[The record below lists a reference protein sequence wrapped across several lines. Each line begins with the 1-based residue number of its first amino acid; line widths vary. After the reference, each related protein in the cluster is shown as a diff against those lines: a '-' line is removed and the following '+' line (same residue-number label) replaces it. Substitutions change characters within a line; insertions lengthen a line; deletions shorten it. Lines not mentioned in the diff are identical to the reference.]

1 MSISYVGNGPPTIP
15 IPPLG
20 SLYYDQVDG
29 ILYGAVPNKGTWY
42 VIGGGGSGVAVPIIQ
57 KAGDGTN
64 VTSAAT
70 VTLTATSSVM
80 YAVSLNM
87 ETAGG
92 ASSGHTVVATLAW
105 TSPIEGHSQSVTLH
119 LDEGV
124 NLVVETFPILC
135 AANTPISMSFAY
147 GGGAISDPY
156 TYSVRIVEMP

>member
-29 ILYGAVPNKGTWY
+29 ILYGAVPNKGDWY

-80 YAVSLNM
+80 YAVSLD
-87 ETAGG
+87 TGDSRWRKFG
-92 ASSGHTVVATLAW
+92 AHGCRHTGMDK
-105 TSPIEGHSQSVTLH
+105 P
-119 LDEGV
+119 D
-124 NLVVETFPILC
+124 
-135 AANTPISMSFAY
+135 
-147 GGGAISDPY
+147 
-156 TYSVRIVEMP
+156 